1 MIWEASEMRTI
12 SKFVLL
18 LCIINSILTANQ
30 SKHPYAG
37 SWSTATV
44 QANNVT
50 EYKFTS
56 KIASSGGRGTEVN
69 YHVFYP
75 TQLKRYRGPVP
86 TLVWLHG
93 SFSSLKGIKPLSTYF
108 QRAIDE
114 GKLKPMAVV
123 FPHGLNQSL
132 WVNSKDGKYPVED
145 VLINELLPDL
155 KNHFNYRPDRIKPMI
170 AGFSMGGYGAAR
182 LGLKYSN
189 LFSSIIAIAAGP
201 LDENFRTLE
210 SNSESRDLLL
220 QHVFGG
226 SMQYYRRVNPRGEAL
241 EFSKNTYGKEKLNL
255 HIICGDKDFTV
266 GHNQR
271 FAEYLTEIGIKH
283 KYTML
288 PGVDHNMQQVFQTG
302 SDQIFDSLNQQISS
316 STRKLSKKRNQLR
329 NKRGRQ
335 SRRLSMGRR
344 GSN

>member
-1 MIWEASEMRTI
+1 M
-12 SKFVLL
+12 
-18 LCIINSILTANQ
+18 
-30 SKHPYAG
+30 
-37 SWSTATV
+37 
-44 QANNVT
+44 
-50 EYKFTS
+50 
-56 KIASSGGRGTEVN
+56 
-69 YHVFYP
+69 
-75 TQLKRYRGPVP
+75 
-86 TLVWLHG
+86 
-93 SFSSLKGIKPLSTYF
+93 
-108 QRAIDE
+108 DE

-201 LDENFRTLE
+201 LDENFRTLV
-210 SNSESRDLLL
+210 SNSKSRDLLL

-241 EFSKNTYGKEKLNL
+241 EFSKKIYGKEKLSL

-271 FAEYLTEIGIKH
+271 FAEYLNEIGIKH

-288 PGVDHNMQQVFQTG
+288 LGVNHNMQEVFQTG
-302 SDQIFDSLNQQISS
+302 SDQIFSSLNQQISS
-316 STRKLSKKRNQLR
+316 STRKLSKKHNQLR
-329 NKRGRQ
+329 NKLGRQ
-335 SRRLSMGRR
+335 SRRLSIGRR